1 MIRDANYNCYS
12 SVIAENKGNQKV
24 LVKTIDQLLPRKQEL
39 RYPTSTSSERLAD
52 EFASFFH
59 EKISKMRCSLS
70 NESESIINPLPDLSS
85 CQSELVD

>member
-1 MIRDANYNCYS
+1 MQILIATFLSLLKTKEIRKFS
-12 SVIAENKGNQKV
+12 
-24 LVKTIDQLLPRKQEL
+24 LKTIDQLLQRKQEP
-39 RYPTSTSSERLAD
+39 RYPTSRSSERLAD